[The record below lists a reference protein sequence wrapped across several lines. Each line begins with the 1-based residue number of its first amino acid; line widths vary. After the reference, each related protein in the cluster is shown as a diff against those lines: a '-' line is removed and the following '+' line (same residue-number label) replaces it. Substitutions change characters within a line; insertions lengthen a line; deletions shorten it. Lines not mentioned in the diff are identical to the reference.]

1 MDALDAKYPF
11 FATAREAVAEAAVSL
26 PELVAADAPA
36 VERARERVERALMDG
51 TVESESG
58 SFPADSEY
66 DVQAELLSYPI
77 ARILVSLLDSDPAI
91 EKYAAAEASTA
102 IDRIREDLATDD
114 ELRSMSTPT
123 VALDDVLSEFD
134 LADAVWPESNAP
146 GATGPVADGTGPAGG
161 RTATAT
167 GRDPAY
173 YWIDVGPY
181 LRLTSSSWGES
192 WRLVNRALADGAV
205 RVSREELLDAL
216 EAAVEDRVRE
226 GLPFEL
232 AAGEGIAAE
241 LESGVED
248 LKRLLSER
256 TYTGPVDVVAPELF
270 PPCMTNLI
278 EKAERDVDLTPPE
291 SFALMAFLVG
301 IGMTPDEVVA
311 FCADTSLDAEG
322 IRYQTEY
329 LKDDRGTQYP
339 PPTCETLANYGIC
352 HNEEDHMQVAA
363 DPLAYYEKRV
373 ADADEITDWRD
384 RNEVEN
390 DGAGDGGAGN
400 DDNGATDG
408 DAEAEGKS
416 MTDEEDEAE
425 GKVMTNGADKEDEA
439 EGEATTNG
447 AGEEDG

>member
-11 FATAREAVAEAAVSL
+11 FAAAREAVADAAVSL

-36 VERARERVERALMDG
+36 VERGRERVERALMDG

-58 SFPADSEY
+58 AFPGESAY

-77 ARILVSLLDSDPAI
+77 ARILVSLLDSEPAI
-91 EKYAAAEASTA
+91 EKYAAAEAATA
-102 IDRIREDLATDD
+102 VDRIRDDLATDG
-114 ELRSMSTPT
+114 ELRSVSTPT
-123 VALDDVLSEFD
+123 VALDDVLAEFD
-134 LADAVWPESNAP
+134 LADAVRPEPAGSRLEAGGAAGTGTP
-146 GATGPVADGTGPAGG
+146 GAGSP
-161 RTATAT
+161 
-167 GRDPAY
+167 GRDPAH
-173 YWIDVGPY
+173 YWIDAGPY
-181 LRLTSSSWGES
+181 LRLTSPSWGPS

-216 EAAVEDRVRE
+216 EAAVEERVRE

-241 LESGVED
+241 LEDGVAD

-256 TYTGPVDVVAPELF
+256 SYTGPVDVVAPELF

-278 EKAERDVDLTPPE
+278 EKAERDADLSPPE

-301 IGMTPDEVVA
+301 IGMTPDEVVT

-373 ADADEITDWRD
+373 AAADEIIDWRD
-384 RNEVEN
+384 REGGGEEVK
-390 DGAGDGGAGN
+390 G
-400 DDNGATDG
+400 
-408 DAEAEGKS
+408 AEAGE
-416 MTDEEDEAE
+416 TAE
-425 GKVMTNGADKEDEA
+425 S
-439 EGEATTNG
+439 GETK
-447 AGEEDG
+447 

>member
-11 FATAREAVAEAAVSL
+11 FATAREAVADAAVSL

-36 VERARERVERALMDG
+36 VERGRERVERALMDG
-51 TVESESG
+51 TVASESG
-58 SFPADSEY
+58 AFPGESAY

-77 ARILVSLLDSDPAI
+77 ARILVSLLDSEPAI
-91 EKYAAAEASTA
+91 EKYAAAEAATA
-102 IDRIREDLATDD
+102 IDRIRDDLATDD
-114 ELRSMSTPT
+114 ELRSVPTPT
-123 VALDDVLSEFD
+123 VALDDVLAEFD
-134 LADAVWPESNAP
+134 LADAVRPESPRSEAGSAGTGTP
-146 GATGPVADGTGPAGG
+146 GAGSP
-161 RTATAT
+161 
-167 GRDPAY
+167 GRDPAHY
-173 YWIDVGPY
+173 RIDVGPY
-181 LRLTSSSWGES
+181 LRLTSPSWGES

-241 LESGVED
+241 LEEGVAD

-256 TYTGPVDVVAPELF
+256 SYAGPVDVVAPELF

-278 EKAERDVDLTPPE
+278 EKAERGAELTPPE

-352 HNEEDHMQVAA
+352 HNEADHMQVAA

-373 ADADEITDWRD
+373 AAADEIADWRD
-384 RNEVEN
+384 R
-390 DGAGDGGAGN
+390 DGGGDKEEAE
-400 DDNGATDG
+400 ATDET
-408 DAEAEGKS
+408 ASSSETE
-416 MTDEEDEAE
+416 
-425 GKVMTNGADKEDEA
+425 
-439 EGEATTNG
+439 
-447 AGEEDG
+447 

>member
-11 FATAREAVAEAAVSL
+11 FAPAREAVADAAVSL

-36 VERARERVERALMDG
+36 VERGRERVERALMDG
-51 TVESESG
+51 TVASESG
-58 SFPADSEY
+58 SFPDDSDY

-77 ARILVSLLDSDPAI
+77 ARILVSLLDSEPAI
-91 EKYAAAEASTA
+91 EKYAAAEAATA
-102 IDRIREDLATDD
+102 VDRIREDLAADD
-114 ELRSMSTPT
+114 ELRSVSAPT
-123 VALDDVLSEFD
+123 VDLGDVLAEFD
-134 LADAVWPESNAP
+134 LADAVRPEAP
-146 GATGPVADGTGPAGG
+146 GGGPAAIGAGGAGGAGAGSAGASARG
-161 RTATAT
+161 RTP
-167 GRDPAY
+167 DH
-173 YWIDVGPY
+173 YWIDVGSY
-181 LRLTSSSWGES
+181 LGLTSPSWGPS

-216 EAAVEDRVRE
+216 EAAVEARVRE

-232 AAGEGIAAE
+232 AAGEGIAGE
-241 LESGVED
+241 LEDGVAD

-256 TYTGPVDVVAPELF
+256 SYAGPADVVAPELF

-278 EKAERDVDLTPPE
+278 EKAERDVDLSPPE
-291 SFALMAFLVG
+291 SFALMSFLVG

-352 HNEEDHMQVAA
+352 HNEDDHMQVAV

-373 ADADEITDWRD
+373 ETADEITDWRE
-384 RNEVEN
+384 RE
-390 DGAGDGGAGN
+390 DGG
-400 DDNGATDG
+400 T
-408 DAEAEGKS
+408 AE
-416 MTDEEDEAE
+416 DEE
-425 GKVMTNGADKEDEA
+425 
-439 EGEATTNG
+439 G
-447 AGEEDG
+447 AGEVEGESESGTE

>member
-11 FATAREAVAEAAVSL
+11 FAAAREAVADAAVSL

-36 VERARERVERALMDG
+36 VERGRERVERALMDG

-58 SFPADSEY
+58 AFPGDSAY

-77 ARILVSLLDSDPAI
+77 ARILVSLLDSEPAI
-91 EKYAAAEASTA
+91 EKYAAAEAATA
-102 IDRIREDLATDD
+102 VDRIRDDLATDD
-114 ELRSMSTPT
+114 ELRSVSTPT
-123 VALDDVLSEFD
+123 VALDDVLAEFD
-134 LADAVWPESNAP
+134 LADTVRPESSGSGAGAGGGTAGTGGAGTGTP
-146 GATGPVADGTGPAGG
+146 GAGSP
-161 RTATAT
+161 
-167 GRDPAY
+167 GRDPTH

-181 LRLTSSSWGES
+181 LRLTSPSWGES

-216 EAAVEDRVRE
+216 EAAVEARVRE

-241 LESGVED
+241 LEDGVAD

-256 TYTGPVDVVAPELF
+256 SYTGPVDVVAPELF

-278 EKAERDVDLTPPE
+278 EKAERDADLSPPE

-373 ADADEITDWRD
+373 AAADEITDWRD
-384 RNEVEN
+384 R
-390 DGAGDGGAGN
+390 
-400 DDNGATDG
+400 
-408 DAEAEGKS
+408 EGK
-416 MTDEEDEAE
+416 DEE
-425 GKVMTNGADKEDEA
+425 
-439 EGEATTNG
+439 GETE
-447 AGEEDG
+447 AGETAAVGETTDAGETAAVGETTDAGETADASETTDVGEPTDAGETK

>member
-11 FATAREAVAEAAVSL
+11 FAAAREAVADAAVSL

-36 VERARERVERALMDG
+36 VERGRERVERALMDG

-58 SFPADSEY
+58 AFPGESAY

-77 ARILVSLLDSDPAI
+77 ARILVSLLDSEPAI
-91 EKYAAAEASTA
+91 EKYAAAEAATGVA
-102 IDRIREDLATDD
+102 RIRDDLAADD
-114 ELRSMSTPT
+114 ELLSFSTPT
-123 VALDDVLSEFD
+123 VALDDVLAEFD
-134 LADAVWPESNAP
+134 LADAVRLESSGSGSGPGGAGTGTP
-146 GATGPVADGTGPAGG
+146 GAGSPGRAPAHY
-161 RTATAT
+161 R
-167 GRDPAY
+167 
-173 YWIDVGPY
+173 IDVGPY
-181 LRLTSSSWGES
+181 LRLTSPSWGES

-216 EAAVEDRVRE
+216 EAAVEERVRE

-241 LESGVED
+241 LEDGVAD

-256 TYTGPVDVVAPELF
+256 SYTGPIDVVAPALF

-278 EKAERDVDLTPPE
+278 EKAERDADLSPPE

-329 LKDDRGTQYP
+329 LKDDHGTQYP

-373 ADADEITDWRD
+373 AAADEITDWRE
-384 RNEVEN
+384 REAGNGENESGEARADEATGGRESTN
-390 DGAGDGGAGN
+390 AGETTGAGG
-400 DDNGATDG
+400 T
-408 DAEAEGKS
+408 K
-416 MTDEEDEAE
+416 
-425 GKVMTNGADKEDEA
+425 
-439 EGEATTNG
+439 
-447 AGEEDG
+447 

>member
-11 FATAREAVAEAAVSL
+11 FAAAREAVADAAVSL

-36 VERARERVERALMDG
+36 VERGRERVERALMDG

-58 SFPADSEY
+58 AFPGESDY

-77 ARILVSLLDSDPAI
+77 ARILVSLLDSEPAI
-91 EKYAAAEASTA
+91 EKYAAAEAATA
-102 IDRIREDLATDD
+102 VDRIREDLATDD
-114 ELRSMSTPT
+114 ELRSVSTPT
-123 VALDDVLSEFD
+123 VALDDVLAEFD
-134 LADAVWPESNAP
+134 LADAVRPESARS
-146 GATGPVADGTGPAGG
+146 GSGTGSGSP
-161 RTATAT
+161 
-167 GRDPAY
+167 GRDPAHY
-173 YWIDVGPY
+173 RIDVGPY
-181 LRLTSSSWGES
+181 LRLTSPSWGES

-216 EAAVEDRVRE
+216 EAAVEERVRE

-241 LESGVED
+241 LEEGVAD
-248 LKRLLSER
+248 LKRLLSDR
-256 TYTGPVDVVAPELF
+256 SYAGPVDVVAPELF

-278 EKAERDVDLTPPE
+278 GKADRDADLSPPE

-329 LKDDRGTQYP
+329 LQDDRGTQYP

-373 ADADEITDWRD
+373 AAADEIADWRD
-384 RNEVEN
+384 REGGGDEVEEEA
-390 DGAGDGGAGN
+390 DGAAETSET
-400 DDNGATDG
+400 AT
-408 DAEAEGKS
+408 
-416 MTDEEDEAE
+416 TDEAE
-425 GKVMTNGADKEDEA
+425 
-439 EGEATTNG
+439 
-447 AGEEDG
+447 

>member
-11 FATAREAVAEAAVSL
+11 FATAREAVADAAVSL

-51 TVESESG
+51 TVASESG
-58 SFPADSEY
+58 AFPAESAY
-66 DVQAELLSYPI
+66 DARAELLSYPI

-91 EKYAAAEASTA
+91 EKYAAAEAATA
-102 IDRIREDLATDD
+102 IDRIREDLATDE

-123 VALDDVLSEFD
+123 VALDDVLAEFD
-134 LADAVWPESNAP
+134 LADAVRAESPRRNGAS
-146 GATGPVADGTGPAGG
+146 GATAAGAGG
-161 RTATAT
+161 AP
-167 GRDPAY
+167 GRDPDH
-173 YWIDVGPY
+173 YWIAVGPY
-181 LRLTSSSWGES
+181 LRLTSPSWGES
-192 WRLVNRALADGAV
+192 WRLVNRALADGEV
-205 RVSREELLDAL
+205 RASREELLDAL

-241 LESGVED
+241 LESGVAD

-256 TYTGPVDVVAPELF
+256 TYAGPVDVVAPELF
-270 PPCMTNLI
+270 PPCMRNLI
-278 EKAERDVDLTPPE
+278 DKAERGTNLSPPE

-329 LKDDRGTQYP
+329 LSDDRGTQYP

-352 HNEEDHMQVAA
+352 HNEADHMQVAA
-363 DPLAYYEKRV
+363 DPLAYYEQRV
-373 ADADEITDWRD
+373 AETEEITDWREG
-384 RNEVEN
+384 NAS
-390 DGAGDGGAGN
+390 AG
-400 DDNGATDG
+400 
-408 DAEAEGKS
+408 
-416 MTDEEDEAE
+416 
-425 GKVMTNGADKEDEA
+425 EA
-439 EGEATTNG
+439 EGE
-447 AGEEDG
+447 

>member
-36 VERARERVERALMDG
+36 VERARERVERALLDG

-58 SFPADSEY
+58 VFPAESAY
-66 DVQAELLSYPI
+66 DAQAELLSYPI
-77 ARILVSLLDSDPAI
+77 SRILVSLLDSAPAI
-91 EKYAAAEASTA
+91 EKYAAAEAATA
-102 IDRIREDLATDD
+102 VDRIRADLATDD
-114 ELRSMSTPT
+114 ELRSLSTPT
-123 VALDDVLSEFD
+123 VGLDDVLAEFD
-134 LADAVWPESNAP
+134 LADAVRPET
-146 GATGPVADGTGPAGG
+146 TGPTTGDAPAAAS
-161 RTATAT
+161 TA
-167 GRDPAY
+167 GRDPAH
-173 YWIDVGPY
+173 YWIAVGPY
-181 LRLTSSSWGES
+181 LRLTSPSWGPS
-192 WRLVNRALADGAV
+192 WRLVNRALADGEV
-205 RVSREELLDAL
+205 RVSSEELLDAL
-216 EAAVEDRVRE
+216 EAAVEERVRE

-256 TYTGPVDVVAPELF
+256 TYTGPIDIVAPALF

-278 EKAERDVDLTPPE
+278 EKAERDADLTPPE

-339 PPTCETLANYGIC
+339 PPTCQTLSNYGIC

-373 ADADEITDWRD
+373 ADADEVDDWREE
-384 RNEVEN
+384 NEI
-390 DGAGDGGAGN
+390 A
-400 DDNGATDG
+400 
-408 DAEAEGKS
+408 
-416 MTDEEDEAE
+416 
-425 GKVMTNGADKEDEA
+425 AD
-439 EGEATTNG
+439 GEA
-447 AGEEDG
+447 A

>member
-11 FATAREAVAEAAVSL
+11 FATAREAVADAAVSL

-51 TVESESG
+51 TVASESG
-58 SFPADSEY
+58 AFPAESEY
-66 DVQAELLSYPI
+66 DAQAELLSYPI
-77 ARILVSLLDSDPAI
+77 ARILVSLLDSQPAI
-91 EKYAAAEASTA
+91 EKYAAAEAATA

-123 VALDDVLSEFD
+123 VSLDDVLAEFD
-134 LADAVWPESNAP
+134 LADAVRPESPRPSA
-146 GATGPVADGTGPAGG
+146 GTAGGTAATGAGSGTGSA
-161 RTATAT
+161 
-167 GRDPAY
+167 RDPEH
-173 YWIDVGPY
+173 YWIAVGPY
-181 LRLTSSSWGES
+181 LRLTSPSWGES
-192 WRLVNRALADGAV
+192 WRLVNRALADGEV

-232 AAGEGIAAE
+232 ATGEGIAAE
-241 LESGVED
+241 LESGVAD

-256 TYTGPVDVVAPELF
+256 TYAGPVDVVAPDLF
-270 PPCMTNLI
+270 PPCMRNLI
-278 EKAERDVDLTPPE
+278 EKAERGTDLSPPE

-301 IGMTPDEVVA
+301 IGMSPDEVVA

-329 LKDDRGTQYP
+329 LSDDRGSQYP

-363 DPLAYYEKRV
+363 DPLTYYERRV
-373 ADADEITDWRD
+373 TEADEVTDWR
-384 RNEVEN
+384 EEN
-390 DGAGDGGAGN
+390 
-400 DDNGATDG
+400 ATA
-408 DAEAEGKS
+408 AEAES
-416 MTDEEDEAE
+416 E
-425 GKVMTNGADKEDEA
+425 
-439 EGEATTNG
+439 
-447 AGEEDG
+447 